1 MVFMGRNIPRY
12 GARPMTPHI
21 SAAPGDFAEVVLM
34 PGDPLRAK
42 NIADRFLQDARQVT
56 AVRNVYGY
64 TGSFR
69 GQRVSVLAHGMGIPS
84 ISIYATE
91 LIKEYG
97 AKVLMRVGSCGALRL
112 DVKMRD
118 VIVALGAG
126 TDSRVNRLRFRDH
139 DFPAVAD
146 FTLARRAVEAA
157 ERLKRPVRVG
167 PVFTSDLF
175 YAPQEY
181 QHIDMLERMGML
193 AIEMEVAG
201 LYGVAAEYGARA
213 LALLTV
219 SDHLRTHEKLTPIE
233 RQESFDEMIEL
244 ALEVAAVEAAA
255 SR

>member
-1 MVFMGRNIPRY
+1 MT
-12 GARPMTPHI
+12 TPHI
-21 SAAPGDFAEVVLM
+21 SAAQGDFAEVVLM
-34 PGDPLRAK
+34 PGDPLRARY
-42 NIADRFLQDARQVT
+42 IATRFLENAREVT
-56 AVRNVYGY
+56 AVRNMLGY
-64 TGSFR
+64 TGTFR
-69 GQRVSVLAHGMGIPS
+69 GHPLSVMAHGMGIPS

-91 LIKEYG
+91 LIKSYG
-97 AKVLMRVGSCGALRL
+97 ARVLMRVGSCGALRR
-112 DVKMRD
+112 DVKLRD

-157 ERLKRPVRVG
+157 ERLGRPVRTG

-181 QHIDMLERMGML
+181 QDNDMLERMGML

-201 LYGVAAEYGARA
+201 LYGVAVEYGARA

-219 SDHLRTHEKLTPIE
+219 SDHLRTGEALTPAE
-233 RQESFDEMIEL
+233 RQTTFDEMIEI
-244 ALEVAAVEAAA
+244 ALEVAVAEAATP
-255 SR
+255 R